1 MEYIPRVA
9 INVLKKYLRQFKVV
23 LLTGPRQVGKS
34 TLLQKT
40 LQPKFEYIT
49 LDDMDEMELAQTDV
63 QQFFINHKNPLI
75 IDEVQY
81 APDLFRQIKF
91 LVDKSTK
98 KGMFCLTG
106 SQTYELMQNVSESLA
121 GRIGILQLSPLSL
134 RELNKIDFDL
144 PFIPKKKYYAKREP
158 FVKKEKDIW
167 QRIFRGSMPE
177 LTNKKIDWSFFY
189 NSYIQSYI
197 QRDVRQIIGVK
208 DERLFYNFLIAVAS
222 RTGSLFVANDVA
234 NSLGVSLHT
243 VKSWLSVLEASGIIF
258 ILHPYT
264 NNILNRAIKTPKV
277 YFMDTGLVCALV
289 GWTNPTVLK
298 NGAMAGNIFETF
310 VVSEIIKSYKNAGLD
325 AKNIYYYRDRD
336 KKEIDML
343 IIENETIY
351 PIEIKKSALPAVTMA
366 KNFPTLKEIPGMK
379 MGEGCILCLAEKFT
393 QVNDKLAV
401 VPLEYI

>member
-1 MEYIPRVA
+1 MDYIPRVA

-49 LDDMDEMELAQTDV
+49 LDDMNELELAQTDV

-197 QRDVRQIIGVK
+197 QRDAHQIASVK
-208 DERLFYNFLIAVAS
+208 HEWLFYNFLVAVAS

-234 NSLGVSLHT
+234 KSLGVSLHT
-243 VKSWLSVLEASGIIF
+243 IKSWLSVLEESGIIF

-264 NNILNRAIKTPKV
+264 NKILTRTVKTPKV
-277 YFMDTGLVCALV
+277 YFMDTGLVCALL
-289 GWTNPTVLK
+289 GLHNPTVLK

-343 IIENETIY
+343 IIENDTIY

-379 MGEGCILCLAEKFT
+379 MGEGCILCLTEKFT

-401 VPLEYI
+401 VPLEYV